1 MSLRWTIAGLIACAL
16 LWLFGRWRE
25 KKHELG
31 VVPIIPPFYIQFFG
45 LVGFLVFAAHLIAIT
60 TGLDW
65 TPPFRR

>member
-1 MSLRWTIAGLIACAL
+1 MSLVNTVIGLVACTL

-25 KKHELG
+25 KRHQWG
-31 VVPIIPPFYIQFFG
+31 RVPLVPPFYIQFIA
-45 LVGFLVFAAHLIAIT
+45 LVGFFVFAAHLISIT